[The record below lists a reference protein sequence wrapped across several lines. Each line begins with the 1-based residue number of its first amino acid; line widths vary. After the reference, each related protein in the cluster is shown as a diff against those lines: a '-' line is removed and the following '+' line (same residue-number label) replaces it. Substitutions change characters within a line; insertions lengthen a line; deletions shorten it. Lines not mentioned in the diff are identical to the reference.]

1 MDYENKTSGYYD
13 NVREEMLSFLPDN
26 FKTVLDV
33 GCADGA
39 FAKSIKNISGAEV
52 WGVEYMP
59 DEAEKASSKIDKVL
73 SGAIEDCI
81 DKLPNNYF
89 DVIYFNDV
97 LEHLV
102 DPYTVLDKMKD
113 KLSENGITIS
123 SIPNMRYHRAL
134 KELVINKDW
143 KYTERGTLDK
153 THLRFFTKKSI
164 FRMFEEAGY
173 NVTTHKGLNASK
185 SLKPWLYNIPFLFTA
200 LDIRYLQFVTIAK
213 AK

>member
-1 MDYENKTSGYYD
+1 MDYENKPTGYYD
-13 NVREEMLSFLPDN
+13 NNREEMLSFLPKN
-26 FKTVLDV
+26 YKTVLDV
-33 GCADGA
+33 GCADGS
-39 FAKSIKNISGAEV
+39 FAKSIKDRSGAEV

-73 SGAIEDCI
+73 SGAIEVCME
-81 DKLPNNYF
+81 KLPNNYF

-102 DPYTVLDKMKD
+102 DPYVVLDKMKY
-113 KLSENGITIS
+113 KLSDKGIVIS

-134 KELVINKDW
+134 KELVIKKDW
-143 KYTERGTLDK
+143 KYAEHGTLDK

-164 FRMFEEAGY
+164 YRMFEETGY
-173 NVTTHKGLNASK
+173 HVTTHKGLNPSK

-200 LDIRYLQFVTIAK
+200 LDIRYLQFVTIAQ

>member
-13 NVREEMLSFLPDN
+13 NVREEMLSFLPEN

-89 DVIYFNDV
+89 DIIYFNDV

-134 KELVINKDW
+134 KELVIDKDW

-213 AK
+213 AI

>member
-97 LEHLV
+97 LEHLA

>member
-1 MDYENKTSGYYD
+1 MDYENKPTGYYD
-13 NVREEMLSFLPDN
+13 NARDEMLSFLPEN
-26 FKTVLDV
+26 YKTVLDV
-33 GCADGA
+33 GCADGS
-39 FAKSIKNISGAEV
+39 FAKSIKDISGAEV

-59 DEAEKASSKIDKVL
+59 DEAKKASSKIDKVL
-73 SGAIEDCI
+73 TGAIEDCI
-81 DKLPNNYF
+81 EKLPDNYF

-102 DPYTVLDKMKD
+102 DPYKVLDKMKF
-113 KLSENGITIS
+113 KLSKDGITIS

-143 KYTERGTLDK
+143 KYAEHGTLDK

-173 NVTTHKGLNASK
+173 IVSTHKGLNTSK

-200 LDIRYLQFVTIAK
+200 LDIRHLQFVTIAK